1 MPSPSSSHQNGP
13 SYLPNLPP
21 ELLRLI
27 LEYTFL
33 RDMTFRFT
41 GKWLVATRKV
51 ETIDGGECE
60 VARQVCRL
68 CEGKR
73 LCRDGV
79 RVQTSLFLVR
89 EEFAAEARG
98 GFELTFVV
106 FPAHE
111 GGAE

>member
-1 MPSPSSSHQNGP
+1 M
-13 SYLPNLPP
+13 
-21 ELLRLI
+21 
-27 LEYTFL
+27 
-33 RDMTFRFT
+33 
-41 GKWLVATRKV
+41 
-51 ETIDGGECE
+51 
-60 VARQVCRL
+60 ARQVCRL

-73 LCRDGV
+73 LCRYGV